1 MLPDKFIWKHSELLW
16 AMLKTHLKVLFV
28 KTKNCYGFDTAC
40 LMYIVYWITQHAS
53 LKYVQNHLMQK
64 HCFVLWLW
72 LWHCTMWHTYILF
85 FLMLLNGISGVGSDL
100 WWLMWQWWQDHRL
113 LHHLIPTPQPN
124 LCQPHEIKAR
134 KFFQGRQR
142 FEENCS
148 SLIKTR
154 KYITWYQP
162 HNQTF
167 FNPMELNWKKT
178 SF

>member
-1 MLPDKFIWKHSELLW
+1 
-16 AMLKTHLKVLFV
+16 
-28 KTKNCYGFDTAC
+28 
-40 LMYIVYWITQHAS
+40 
-53 LKYVQNHLMQK
+53 MQK
-64 HCFVLWLW
+64 YCLVILKWLW

-142 FEENCS
+142 FAENCFVPPWYVLENTSPDTNLTTKHLSTPWNWIWGKLLFKLRQGSAKNLTNKPTPGNQSFWYEDGTES
-148 SLIKTR
+148 SYFFSLGPRVYHLLIQETQSSR
-154 KYITWYQP
+154 TCHLP
-162 HNQTF
+162 
-167 FNPMELNWKKT
+167 
-178 SF
+178 